1 MRRFAAKRL
10 SSTASTDST
19 QAFNSPES
27 RLLQA
32 GFSAKQAT
40 SITGAI
46 SNAVDTH
53 IHTLQKSYIPIKE
66 RDQTI
71 RAYMLDF
78 SHLRSEIRLLE
89 KNDFGILKQE
99 SERLGAESAT
109 LKTKIR
115 DDLSKLQ
122 SGVRMEMEV
131 DSARV
136 KDEQHVMTGRVVKL
150 EASLDEEIKGVR
162 QSIDDVRRDTI
173 KTIALTVGSVG
184 LALFSWLEVF
194 HK

>member
-1 MRRFAAKRL
+1 
-10 SSTASTDST
+10 
-19 QAFNSPES
+19 
-27 RLLQA
+27 
-32 GFSAKQAT
+32 
-40 SITGAI
+40 
-46 SNAVDTH
+46 
-53 IHTLQKSYIPIKE
+53 
-66 RDQTI
+66 
-71 RAYMLDF
+71 
-78 SHLRSEIRLLE
+78 
-89 KNDFGILKQE
+89 
-99 SERLGAESAT
+99 
-109 LKTKIR
+109 
-115 DDLSKLQ
+115 
-122 SGVRMEMEV
+122 MEV